1 MPKNGGSNLLTKI
14 KNKKTLTFYQ
24 SISGREK
31 DNFIIP
37 YGIGN
42 EFFTSTISM
51 NTYTTNLV
59 TIDFNNQL
67 NMFLATLHNEKNKI
81 LEKVINGIERN
92 PNYRSARS
100 DAVELAW
107 KYESA
112 DIEMGGNGSENWTS
126 HEKKQ
131 ILEHGN
137 IKGAEGHHQRNVA
150 NYPKEQGDPNN
161 IKIFRTRQEH
171 LEKGHNGDFHNE
183 SNAAKIDKDQMLIKT
198 NNKRVFMNEIKGIG
212 IAAAIGLGVGFT
224 IGFTIS
230 LAQNGINPESL
241 KYALVNGGKI
251 GMISGLES
259 SIIYGIG
266 RTIGQI
272 AINAMEGILSN
283 IGIEITQ
290 NISKMCS
297 MAVVGGITIS
307 IFAIVHFIQ
316 LRKKGISLKE
326 SVIKVGKQVLFS
338 SFLLLISIL
347 AQGVYGGFAGIIVS
361 VSAGIIIV
369 TYNIVDILQ
378 QKELLEKLKIYM
390 IEKSKPN
397 FSNKIAL

>member
-1 MPKNGGSNLLTKI
+1 
-14 KNKKTLTFYQ
+14 
-24 SISGREK
+24 
-31 DNFIIP
+31 
-37 YGIGN
+37 
-42 EFFTSTISM
+42 
-51 NTYTTNLV
+51 
-59 TIDFNNQL
+59 
-67 NMFLATLHNEKNKI
+67 
-81 LEKVINGIERN
+81 
-92 PNYRSARS
+92 
-100 DAVELAW
+100 
-107 KYESA
+107 
-112 DIEMGGNGSENWTS
+112 
-126 HEKKQ
+126 
-131 ILEHGN
+131 
-137 IKGAEGHHQRNVA
+137 
-150 NYPKEQGDPNN
+150 
-161 IKIFRTRQEH
+161 
-171 LEKGHNGDFHNE
+171 
-183 SNAAKIDKDQMLIKT
+183 
-198 NNKRVFMNEIKGIG
+198 
-212 IAAAIGLGVGFT
+212 
-224 IGFTIS
+224 
-230 LAQNGINPESL
+230 
-241 KYALVNGGKI
+241 
-251 GMISGLES
+251 MISGLES

>member
-1 MPKNGGSNLLTKI
+1 
-14 KNKKTLTFYQ
+14 
-24 SISGREK
+24 
-31 DNFIIP
+31 
-37 YGIGN
+37 
-42 EFFTSTISM
+42 
-51 NTYTTNLV
+51 
-59 TIDFNNQL
+59 
-67 NMFLATLHNEKNKI
+67 
-81 LEKVINGIERN
+81 
-92 PNYRSARS
+92 
-100 DAVELAW
+100 
-107 KYESA
+107 
-112 DIEMGGNGSENWTS
+112 
-126 HEKKQ
+126 
-131 ILEHGN
+131 
-137 IKGAEGHHQRNVA
+137 
-150 NYPKEQGDPNN
+150 
-161 IKIFRTRQEH
+161 
-171 LEKGHNGDFHNE
+171 
-183 SNAAKIDKDQMLIKT
+183 
-198 NNKRVFMNEIKGIG
+198 MNEIKGIG

-230 LAQNGINPESL
+230 LAQNGITPESL
-241 KYALVNGGKI
+241 KYALVNGGKM

-397 FSNKIAL
+397 FSNKIDL